1 MGEGSKVQMCSGLP
15 AGTHPAGRVRSSGA
29 GAAQSGCA
37 APCWALFF
45 ISPHG
50 LTGLCCLQLREL
62 AGVVWDGWS
71 AFHRHRILPRN
82 V

>member
-45 ISPHG
+45 IFALG
-50 LTGLCCLQLREL
+50 LQACV
-62 AGVVWDGWS
+62 AYS
-71 AFHRHRILPRN
+71 
-82 V
+82 

>member
-15 AGTHPAGRVRSSGA
+15 AGTHPTGRVRSSGA

-45 ISPHG
+45 IFALG
-50 LTGLCCLQLREL
+50 LQACV
-62 AGVVWDGWS
+62 AYS
-71 AFHRHRILPRN
+71 
-82 V
+82 